1 MNLNVIS
8 VSQTEAD
15 GPATIGEAVARVGAG
30 GTVIVQAGT
39 YREQLTLDAAVTVL
53 AEEGAGSVVVD
64 GGDGPAVLVVGGDPV
79 LRELALR
86 GGGQSLPAVQV
97 RAGRLEMREC
107 AVEGGG
113 VVAVHVAGGE
123 LAMRSGRVGNAHGAG
138 LLFEGTGGGLVER
151 TAISD
156 ILTAGIVVVDEADPT
171 IRGCA
176 LTEVRGA
183 AVLSTRGGRGRVEGC
198 EISAVH
204 GPGIAVE
211 EGGRTAVVR
220 TVVRDTAGVGLVVSD
235 AGPTVEETQ
244 IRGTGSHA
252 VLLAGRADATL
263 RDCQFADS
271 GGHALLAVDAARVE
285 LVECGVLAGAAAAL
299 AVTGS
304 AAVTVRG
311 GTVSGGDHAGLLARD
326 TTRAALTG
334 TRIDGGLIGLAVDGD
349 AELTANGVTISGP
362 TEAGVRVTEQAL
374 ARLTQGE
381 VHGGRLAA
389 VAADAGGRL
398 ELDGVTLAGAGV
410 NLLVGGAATASAS
423 SCELRGARADGARVA
438 DGGTLTLTRCRISG
452 SGGDG
457 ARFDPGS
464 TGAVTECEIVDNAGE
479 GVRADPANPVATTG
493 TSLSRN
499 GSGRTPSRRP
509 EPDAAAPIPA
519 LPMAPGSPAVPGG
532 ASADAR
538 TATTADDADPV
549 APLLAEL
556 DGLVGLATV
565 KREVAT
571 LVGLHRVSQRR
582 AAAGLPTPPMSRH
595 MVFAGPPGT
604 GKTTVARLYG
614 QLLGALGVLPAGKLV
629 EVSRAELVAEH
640 IGGTAVK
647 TREAF
652 TEALGGVLFIDEA
665 YTLSPPDGGSGND
678 FGREAIDTLV
688 KLMEDHRDDLVVIVA
703 GYSAQMRAFLD
714 SNPGLASRFAK
725 TVEFDSYSTQE
736 LVSIVE
742 RLCRTHHYAL
752 EYDTRLALSRMF
764 DGMPRTESFGN
775 ARVARKVFEEMIGR
789 QAFRLSS
796 DSRFSG
802 VDLAR
807 LLPADLGEPASPVA
821 ETDQRAEVDG
831 LLDKL
836 RQMVGLGEAKR
847 EVADVIDLLA
857 TVRTRLR
864 AGLPAPPVSRHLV
877 FSGPPGTG
885 KTTMARL
892 YGQLLAALGVLPG
905 GQLVEVSR
913 ADLVGE
919 YIGHTAHRT
928 TEAFEKARGGVL
940 FIDEAYTLAPPDAR
954 QDFGREAIDT
964 LVKLME
970 DHRDEVVVIAAGYE
984 VEMENFLAA
993 NTGLGSRFTRRIHF
1007 ANYSPDELVDIFVG
1021 FASAS
1026 GYDCPGDTLAALREH
1041 FETVPKGRSFGNA
1054 RYARRVF
1061 DEAATRQAG
1070 RLRAVSTPSVDQ
1082 MRTLTV
1088 EDVRPLSPVA

>member
-1 MNLNVIS
+1 MSLNVIS
-8 VSQTEAD
+8 VSQTDPE
-15 GPATIGEAVARVGAG
+15 GPATIGEAIGRAGDG
-30 GTVIVQAGT
+30 GTVIVQPGV
-39 YREQLTLDAAVTVL
+39 YRERLVLAAGVTVL
-53 AEEGAGSVVVD
+53 AEEGAGTVTVD
-64 GGDGPAVLVVGGDPV
+64 GGDGPAVLVAGGNPL
-79 LRELALR
+79 LRELVLR
-86 GGGQSLPAVQV
+86 GGGEALPAVQV
-97 RAGRLEMREC
+97 TDGRLELRGC

-113 VVAVHVAGGE
+113 VVAVHVAGGALE
-123 LAMRSGRVGNAHGAG
+123 MRAGRLGNPDGAG
-138 LLFEGTGGGLVER
+138 LLFEGTAGGVVEGVAIADVM
-151 TAISD
+151 TA
-156 ILTAGIVVVDEADPT
+156 AVVVVDDADPT
-171 IRGCA
+171 IRHCT
-176 LTEVRGA
+176 LTDVRGA
-183 AVLSTRGGRGRVEGC
+183 GVLCTRGGRGRVEDC
-198 EISAVH
+198 EISGVQGPAVAVEDGGRLH
-204 GPGIAVE
+204 VARTAISDTAGAGIAVTDSGPAIE
-211 EGGRTAVVR
+211 EVEVR
-220 TVVRDTAGVGLVVSD
+220 SAASHGLV
-235 AGPTVEETQ
+235 
-244 IRGTGSHA
+244 
-252 VLLAGRADATL
+252 LAGRADVTL
-263 RDCQFADS
+263 RGCAVS
-271 GGHALLAVDAARVE
+271 ECRGH
-285 LVECGVLAGAAAAL
+285 GVLATDGAHGKLDGCTVAAGAAAAVAATATATLDL
-299 AVTGS
+299 A
-304 AAVTVRG
+304 G
-311 GTVSGGDHAGLLARD
+311 GGVSGAGHPGVIARD
-326 TTRAALTG
+326 TARITLSG
-334 TRIDGGLIGLAVDGD
+334 TTLDGASIGLAVDGQAD
-349 AELTANGVTISGP
+349 LTADGVRIEGSI
-362 TEAGVRVTEQAL
+362 EAGVRVTGQAV

-381 VHGGRLAA
+381 IHGGAA
-389 VAADAGGRL
+389 AAAADAGGRL
-398 ELDGVTLAGAGV
+398 ELDGTTLGGATV
-410 NLLVGGAATASAS
+410 NLLVGAGASATASA
-423 SCELRGARADGARVA
+423 CELRDARAEGARATE
-438 DGGTLTLTRCRISG
+438 GGTLTVTGSRISG
-452 SGGDG
+452 CGGDG
-457 ARFDPGS
+457 VRFDRGS
-464 TGAVTECEIVDNAGE
+464 AGAVEGCVIVDNAGE
-479 GVRADPANPVATTG
+479 GVRTETTG
-493 TSLSRN
+493 EVSTAGTSVTR
-499 GSGRTPSRRP
+499 GGQPHTSGRESRP
-509 EPDAAAPIPA
+509 
-519 LPMAPGSPAVPGG
+519 VT
-532 ASADAR
+532 ADAR
-538 TATTADDADPV
+538 PGRPLTPPYATEPGGPTVEAGDARPEDTDQV
-549 APLLAEL
+549 APLLADL

-582 AAAGLPTPPMSRH
+582 AAAGLHTPPMSRH

-614 QLLGALGVLPAGKLV
+614 QILAALGVLRGGKLV

-665 YTLSPPDGGSGND
+665 YTLSPTDGGSGND

-703 GYSAQMRAFLD
+703 GYSPQMRAFLD

-752 EYDTRLALSRMF
+752 EYDTRLALARVF

-796 DSRFSG
+796 DSHFSG

-807 LLPADLGEPASPVA
+807 LLPADLGETTSSPVG
-821 ETDQRAEVDG
+821 TDQRAEVDG

-836 RQMVGLGEAKR
+836 RQMVGLTEVKR
-847 EVADVIDLLA
+847 EVAEVVDLLA
-857 TVRTRLR
+857 TVRARIS

-885 KTTMARL
+885 KTTVARM

-905 GQLVEVSR
+905 GQVVEVAR

-984 VEMENFLAA
+984 VEMEDFLAA

-1021 FASAS
+1021 FAATS
-1026 GYDCPGDTLAALREH
+1026 GYDCPGAALAALREH
-1041 FETVPKGRSFGNA
+1041 FEAVPKGQAFGNA

-1061 DEAATRQAG
+1061 DEAVTRQAG
-1070 RLRAVSTPSVDQ
+1070 RLRTVAAPSVDQ

-1088 EDVRPLSPVA
+1088 ADVRPPVAVG